1 MKIKL
6 ADNDYL
12 LLTPYEIKSK
22 TDLIIN
28 NADTKCIGKV
38 VIDYLRDGL
47 ISYKTGDI
55 VLFDVRETL
64 KYIINGKE
72 YIIIPRSG
80 IIGGIIEE
88 ENDG

>member
-12 LLTPYEIKSK
+12 LLTPYEIKSE
-22 TDLIIN
+22 TNLIIN
-28 NADTKCIGKV
+28 NSDTKCLGKV
-38 VIDYLRDGL
+38 AIDYLRDGL
-47 ISYKTGDI
+47 IIYENGNI
-55 VLFDVRETL
+55 VLFDVREAQ

-72 YIIIPRSG
+72 YIIIPERG
-80 IIGGIIEE
+80 IIGEIIEE